1 VPVAGKTPLLHRARA
16 VAARRDCPRK
26 LTDSNRRGF
35 LGWLRPAD
43 AEFSAPLLQSAL
55 ARKSKLV
62 AKRTVT
68 TINEVSF
75 IWA

>member
-1 VPVAGKTPLLHRARA
+1 LKAIRFARN
-16 VAARRDCPRK
+16 CPRK
-26 LTDSNRRGF
+26 LTDSRRRGF